1 MTNVRF
7 VWSAMSVL
15 PRRLRSPALPATVEI
30 IVDGAPVAIA
40 VRRSERARRYTL
52 KLPAASAHPILVIP
66 AHGSLERGL
75 SFARSQSGWLRERI
89 RRRPDHVDFEDG
101 AEIPLRGETHLVRAT
116 GLLRG
121 GVRLVDGE
129 PPMPRIEV
137 AGDAEHLARRLTDWL
152 KVEARRDLEPA
163 VRDHANRLGVRP
175 KRIAIRDQSS
185 RWGSCS
191 TNGTLSFSWR
201 LVLAP
206 PMVLDY
212 LAAHEVAHMVEMNHS
227 RRFWRTLESIA
238 PHTGAAEAWLK
249 RHGASLFRYG
259 PR

>member
-1 MTNVRF
+1 
-7 VWSAMSVL
+7 MSVL

-30 IVDGAPVAIA
+30 MVDGAPVAIA

-52 KLPAASAHPILVIP
+52 KLPAASADPILVIP

-89 RRRPDHVDFEDG
+89 GRRPDHVDFKDG
-101 AEIPLRGETHLVRAT
+101 AEVPLRGETHMIRST

-121 GVRLVDGE
+121 GVRLVAGDDE
-129 PPMPRIEV
+129 LPRIDI
-137 AGDAEHLARRLTDWL
+137 AGDPEHLERRFTDWL

-163 VRDHANRLGVRP
+163 VTAHAAKLGVRP

-191 TNGTLSFSWR
+191 TSGTLSFSWR
-201 LVLAP
+201 LILAP
-206 PMVLDY
+206 TMVLDY
-212 LAAHEVAHMVEMNHS
+212 LAAHEVAHMVEMNHG
-227 RRFWRTLESIA
+227 RRFWRVLESIA

-249 RHGASLFRYG
+249 RYGASLFRYG